1 MAKKVKEQKVYDC
14 KDCIN
19 SIYLDELNCKLK
31 MFEENKKAKSSKAD
45 KAIDCIWYIKRKKWK
60 EN

>member
-1 MAKKVKEQKVYDC
+1 MAKKAKEQKVYDC

-19 SIYLDELNCKLK
+19 SVYLAELNCKLK
-31 MFEENKKAKSSKAD
+31 MIEENKKAKSSKAD
-45 KAIDCIWYIKRKKWK
+45 KAIDCIWYIKRNKWE